1 MAKKKDNKSIENLNE
16 DLVSVSEVPSNE
28 KVTIILLASSG
39 QVKEDSEKVVG
50 GDLANTLINKGFAKL
65 KN

>member
-1 MAKKKDNKSIENLNE
+1 MAKKKDNQSVENLNE
-16 DLVSVSEVPSNE
+16 DLVSVSEIPSNE

-50 GDLANTLINKGFAKL
+50 GELANTLINKRFAKL

>member
-1 MAKKKDNKSIENLNE
+1 MAKKKDNSSIENLNE
-16 DLVSVSEVPSNE
+16 DLVSVSEIPSNE

-50 GDLANTLINKGFAKL
+50 GELANILINKGFAKL
-65 KN
+65 KK

>member
-1 MAKKKDNKSIENLNE
+1 MAKKKENTNE
-16 DLVSVSEVPSNE
+16 DLVSVSEIPSNE

-39 QVKEDSEKVVG
+39 QLKEDIEGVVG
-50 GDLANTLINKGFAKL
+50 GELANILINKGFAKL

>member
-1 MAKKKDNKSIENLNE
+1 MAKKKDNSRNENLNE
-16 DLVSVSEVPSNE
+16 NLVSVSEIHSNE

-50 GDLANTLINKGFAKL
+50 GELANTLINKGFAKL

>member
-1 MAKKKDNKSIENLNE
+1 MAKKKENTNE
-16 DLVSVSEVPSNE
+16 DLVSVSEIPSNE

-50 GDLANTLINKGFAKL
+50 GELANILINKGFAKL

>member
-1 MAKKKDNKSIENLNE
+1 MAKKKDNQNNENLNE
-16 DLVSVSEVPSNE
+16 NLVEVSNIPSNE

-39 QVKEDSEKVVG
+39 QVKEDSEKLVG
-50 GDLANTLINKGFAKL
+50 GELANVLINKGFAKL